1 MITIVKSIF
10 QLLMEQFR
18 HMGMAV
24 RLAIYDTRANNAHKY
39 LGNLWEILDPLFQ
52 VLTYAVIFGGGF
64 RASAPV
70 DNIPYFVWMAVGF
83 SAWYLVNQGFSDSI
97 RAIQT
102 QIELVRN
109 VKFPVSILPTIRII
123 QVFPAVI
130 SVTAVAAISM
140 ALQGLFHPNLY
151 WLQIFYYL
159 PAALI
164 MLLFL
169 GIFSATINILI
180 PDYDLAIR
188 QVLRLLF
195 FVSGILFQPEKG
207 GNVFSTLIFYIT
219 RINPFYYIVNGWRET
234 FLYNKWFWDSPL
246 IMAMFWLEVALF
258 ALIGTHLY
266 LKFKD
271 QLIDFI

>member
-1 MITIVKSIF
+1 MITIAKSIL
-10 QLLMEQFR
+10 QLMLEQLR
-18 HMGMAV
+18 HFGMAV
-24 RLAIYDTRANNAHKY
+24 RLAVYDTRANNAHKY

-64 RASAPV
+64 KASAPV
-70 DNIPYFVWMAVGF
+70 NNIPYFVWMSVGF
-83 SAWYLVNQGFSDSI
+83 SAWYLVNQGFSDTI
-97 RAIQT
+97 RSIQT
-102 QIELVRN
+102 QIFMVRN
-109 VKFPVSILPTIRII
+109 VRFPVSILPTIRVL
-123 QVFPAVI
+123 QVFPAVLSI
-130 SVTAVAAISM
+130 TVVAGISM
-140 ALQGLFHPNLY
+140 VLNHQFNPSIY

-180 PDYDLAIR
+180 PDYDLAVR

-207 GNVFSTLIFYIT
+207 NFFNTLIFYIS
-219 RINPFYYIVNGWRET
+219 RMNPFYYIVNGWRET
-234 FLYNKWFWDSPL
+234 FLVERWFWNSPL
-246 IMAMFWLEVALF
+246 QLAMFWLEIGLF
-258 ALIGTHLY
+258 AVIGTHLY

-271 QLIDFI
+271 QLIDYI

>member
-1 MITIVKSIF
+1 MITIVKSIG
-10 QLLMEQFR
+10 QLIIEQIT
-18 HMGMAV
+18 HLGMAI

-64 RASAPV
+64 RAAAPV
-70 DNIPYFVWMAVGF
+70 ENIPYFVWMSVGF
-83 SAWYLVNQGFSDSI
+83 SAWYLVNQGFSDTI
-97 RAIQT
+97 RSIQT
-102 QIELVRN
+102 QIFMVRN
-109 VKFPVSILPTIRII
+109 VRFPVSILPTIRVL
-123 QVFPAVI
+123 QVFPAVLSI
-130 SVTAVAAISM
+130 TVVAAISM
-140 ALQGLFHPNLY
+140 ILKNQFHPSLY

-159 PAALI
+159 PAALV
-164 MLLFL
+164 MLFFL

-207 GNVFSTLIFYIT
+207 NVFNTFIFYIS

-234 FLYNKWFWDSPL
+234 FLVNSWFWDSPL
-246 IMAMFWLEVALF
+246 QMAIFWLEIALF
-258 ALIGTHLY
+258 AVIGTHLY

-271 QLIDFI
+271 QLIDYI